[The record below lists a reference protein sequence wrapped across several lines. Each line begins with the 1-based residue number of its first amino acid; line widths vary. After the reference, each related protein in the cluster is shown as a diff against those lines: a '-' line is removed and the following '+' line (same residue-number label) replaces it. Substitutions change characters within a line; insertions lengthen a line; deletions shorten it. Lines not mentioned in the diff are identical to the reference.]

1 MKTSLRFIGP
11 AGRFQLN
18 IETLLPESSWLN
30 VICGW
35 LRERWVSLKKEKR
48 AVGKKLGSNWPG
60 FQFHY
65 YLWLCKPRNYDSAV
79 VNFIT

>member
-48 AVGKKLGSNWPG
+48 AVGKKIGEKLARFPVSLL
-60 FQFHY
+60 FMVMQTSQ
-65 YLWLCKPRNYDSAV
+65 L
-79 VNFIT
+79 